1 MGKDEVLISAD
12 ELKRLKAC
20 EVTLYAFQN
29 VRDLCPICEKA
40 MLCYGYICPNCGYDI
55 SYSVK
60 KWKQI
65 HNNEN

>member
-1 MGKDEVLISAD
+1 MKEVTISAD
-12 ELKRLKAC
+12 KLKRLEAC
-20 EVTLYAFQN
+20 EVSLYAFQN
-29 VRDLCPICEKA
+29 VRGLCPICEKA
-40 MLCYGYICPNCGYDI
+40 MLCYGYVCPNCGYDI